1 MRIEFHLQIG
11 ITGDNSRRLE
21 IVLLAE
27 DWDSPVEK
35 DCFYGGDRD
44 IWRLKEYLNSEAMCM
59 YGHTFSLDHYT
70 PRQLYEA
77 LSGTPDTSFIAEPE
91 ISPEPD
97 DEPLPDGAVY

>member
-1 MRIEFHLQIG
+1 MRIEFHVQVA
-11 ITGDNSRRLE
+11 ITSDKPRRLDIE
-21 IVLLAE
+21 LLAE

-35 DCFYGGDRD
+35 DFFYGADHD
-44 IWRLKEYLNSEAMCM
+44 VWRLKDYLNSEAMCM

-77 LSGTPDTSFIAEPE
+77 LSGTPDTSFITEPE
-91 ISPEPD
+91 ISPES